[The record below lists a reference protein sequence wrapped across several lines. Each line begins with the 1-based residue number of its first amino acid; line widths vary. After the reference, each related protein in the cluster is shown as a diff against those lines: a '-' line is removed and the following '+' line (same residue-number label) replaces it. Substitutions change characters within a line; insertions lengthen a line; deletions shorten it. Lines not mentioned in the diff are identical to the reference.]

1 MKPPSVR
8 AVARSYRAERGL
20 TGLVGALAL
29 LAGASALVVG
39 AGLLGRGRAGRPLL
53 DPVAVDVITSWPV
66 TSRLVAIGVGLLFL
80 LAGVR
85 LALRALRP
93 ERHPDLA
100 LTDELTVTSGAL
112 AEAIAA
118 DAERVD
124 GVDRAKVTVVGDKDQ
139 PALRLSLWLADGCD
153 VKAVWRELDDPVLS
167 RARESLGV
175 TSLPTAVRVEMGAAK
190 RTRVR

>member
-39 AGLLGRGRAGRPLL
+39 AGLLGDGRAGRPVL
-53 DPVAVDVITSWPV
+53 DPAAVDLLTSWPV

-80 LAGVR
+80 VAGVR

-100 LTDELTVTSGAL
+100 LDEDLTVSSGAL
-112 AEAIAA
+112 ADAIAA

-139 PALRLSLWLADGCD
+139 PALRVSLWLADGCD